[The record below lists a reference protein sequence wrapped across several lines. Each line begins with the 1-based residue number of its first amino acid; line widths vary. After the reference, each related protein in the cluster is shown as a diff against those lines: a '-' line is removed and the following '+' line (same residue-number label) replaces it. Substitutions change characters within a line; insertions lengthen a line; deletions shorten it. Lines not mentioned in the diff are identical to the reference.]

1 MRSVTIT
8 LSDDM
13 VRATDAKIAA
23 GEFASEGDIV
33 REGLETLLADDATL
47 EGWLR
52 SDVVASCR
60 EMAADPSRGI
70 PIDDVVGRIEG
81 RMRGRP

>member
-13 VRATDAKIAA
+13 ARAIDAKIAT
-23 GEFASEGDIV
+23 GGFETEGDIV
-33 REGLETLLADDATL
+33 REGLETLLADHPTL

-70 PIDDVVGRIEG
+70 PIDDVASRIEG
-81 RMRGRP
+81 RMRGRI

>member
-13 VRATDAKIAA
+13 ARAIDAKIVA
-23 GEFASEGDIV
+23 GEFATASDIL
-33 REGLETLLADDATL
+33 REGLETLLAGDATL

-52 SDVVASCR
+52 SDIVASCR

-70 PIDDVVGRIEG
+70 PIDDVVSRIEG
-81 RMRGRP
+81 RMRGNP